1 MPQTRVRLAQAGIV
15 AAPFGAQAGQAPHNA
30 SEVVALADS
39 RFLFCD
45 NNISDSLFEM
55 RLDNKGDLTGPLIR
69 HTISGVSADFYEDF
83 ESMAAVSDSGREFLV
98 LATSFSLK
106 IRDAH
111 AKKKSLRG
119 RRAIGRESL
128 LRVTRTATR
137 AHQAEIIPGFRT
149 WLFENAPDLGRQW
162 RKSWRRIPDDGG
174 VNVEGLA
181 WNPLTKELLFGLR
194 TPVLDG
200 HPIILRVRVKDIGGI
215 WNLKN
220 FEMLPPVLL
229 RVTPAAGERGIRTME
244 YDEASRRVLIV
255 TGNATSGMKVPF
267 ELYAWDGNAQGHVH
281 RFDGVRFDPR
291 FRVEGVTPGSIDGR
305 AALIFVDD
313 RGGYQVLWSDDPRL
327 STMTV
332 ARAKRSSRAA
342 NKRGARTTAKARAR
356 TSGKARAATK
366 RSPRPRRITKRRRQ

>member
-1 MPQTRVRLAQAGIV
+1 MPLKRVNLGQAGIV
-15 AAPFGAQAGQAPHNA
+15 AAPFGPQAGQAPHNA

-55 RLDNKGDLTGPLIR
+55 RLNSQGNLTGPLIR
-69 HTISGVSADFYEDF
+69 HTISGVSSDFYEDF
-83 ESMAAVSDSGREFLV
+83 ESMAAVSAGGRDFLV

-106 IRDAH
+106 VRDSH
-111 AKKKSLRG
+111 ARKKSLRG

-149 WLFENAPDLGRQW
+149 WLLENVPDLGKQW

-174 VNVEGLA
+174 VNAEGLA

-215 WNLKN
+215 WNLNN
-220 FEMLPPVLL
+220 FEMLPPVILKL
-229 RVTPAAGERGIRTME
+229 APAAGERGIRTME
-244 YDEASRRVLIV
+244 YDEASKRVLIV
-255 TGNATSGMKVPF
+255 TGNARSGTKVAF
-267 ELYAWDGNAQGHVH
+267 EFYSWDGNAQGRVH
-281 RFDGVRFDPR
+281 RFDGVRFDPM

-305 AALIFVDD
+305 AAMIFVDD
-313 RGGYQVLWSDDPRL
+313 RGGYQVLWGDDPRL
-327 STMTV
+327 TTRK
-332 ARAKRSSRAA
+332 ATKRAKRPHAA
-342 NKRGARTTAKARAR
+342 TPPRRRTPVAKPRRAR
-356 TSGKARAATK
+356 R
-366 RSPRPRRITKRRRQ
+366 

>member
-1 MPQTRVRLAQAGIV
+1 MWAPNMPLKRVSAGQERIS
-15 AAPFGAQAGQAPHNA
+15 ASPFTARTGQAPHNA

-55 RLDNKGDLTGPLIR
+55 RLDGEGRLTGPLIR
-69 HTISGVSADFYEDF
+69 HTISGVSPDFYEDF
-83 ESMAAVSDSGREFLV
+83 ESMAAVSEGGRDFLV

-106 IRDAH
+106 IKDRRAT
-111 AKKKSLRG
+111 KKSMRG

-128 LRVTRTATR
+128 LRVTTTATR

-149 WLFENAPDLGRQW
+149 WLFENVPDLGRQW

-181 WNPLTKELLFGLR
+181 WNPVTKELLFGLR

-200 HPIILRVRVKDIGGI
+200 RPVILRVRVKDIGGI
-215 WNLKN
+215 WNLNN

-229 RVTPAAGERGIRTME
+229 DLVPADVERGIRTME
-244 YDEASRRVLIV
+244 YDAAHNRVLIV
-255 TGNATSGMKVPF
+255 TGNATSGVKVAF
-267 ELYAWDGNAQGHVH
+267 EFYSWDGNAAGRVQ
-281 RFDGVRFDPR
+281 RFDGVRFDPL

-305 AALIFVDD
+305 EAIIFVDD
-313 RGGYQVLWSDDPRL
+313 RGGYQVLWGDDPRL
-327 STMTV
+327 A
-332 ARAKRSSRAA
+332 ARPAA
-342 NKRGARTTAKARAR
+342 RPKPR
-356 TSGKARAATK
+356 ARAATK
-366 RSPRPRRITKRRRQ
+366 PRRGSR